1 MSLSAQI
8 AQFQRERL
16 GGMPAELRNTLMAD
30 TMQLIQSG
38 LAAQSVRSGELAP
51 SFALPNA
58 LGKTVVLA
66 ELLKKGPVVI
76 NFYRGAWCPYCNLE
90 LRALQEALPLFR
102 ALGAQLVAIS
112 PNTPDKSLSSIE
124 KHALT
129 YEVLTDAHNALARQ
143 YGLVFTMSEAVRPIY
158 QQIGFDIPAHNGDD
172 TWELP
177 FPATYVVDQN
187 GMVVYRFVNAD
198 YTKRAE
204 PATVV
209 AVLQAL
215 HEGKSFVR
223 AAAKTVIAAPAD
235 QVWQT
240 VRDFNGLGQYV
251 AAISQSTQEGA
262 GIGAVRTL
270 TLTDGNQ
277 IVEKLESLHEETQ
290 TLTYSI
296 TSPSPFLGYLSTMQV
311 RPAGNGH
318 AEFTWSS
325 TFVPQGLSA
334 AEAKA
339 QMEGLYALGGAGLQ
353 KLHSK

>member
-16 GGMPAELRNTLMAD
+16 GSMPAELRNTLMAD

-38 LAAQSVRSGELAP
+38 LAAQSVKSGELAP
-51 SFALPNA
+51 SFVLPNA
-58 LGKTVVLA
+58 VGKAVVFA
-66 ELLKKGPVVI
+66 ELLKKGPLVI

-90 LRALQEALPLFR
+90 LRALQEALPLFQ

-129 YEVLTDAHNALARQ
+129 YEVLTDTHNALARQ
-143 YGLVFTMSEAVRPIY
+143 YGLVFTMSEQVRPIY
-158 QQIGFDIPAHNGDD
+158 QQIGFDIPAHNGDNS
-172 TWELP
+172 WELP

-187 GMVVYRFVNAD
+187 GMVVYSFVNAD

-215 HEGKSFVR
+215 HEGNSLVR
-223 AAAKTVIAAPAD
+223 AAAKTVITAPAD

-240 VRDFNGLGQYV
+240 VRDFNGLGNYV
-251 AAISQSTQEGA
+251 AAITQSTQEGTD
-262 GIGAVRTL
+262 IGTVRTL
-270 TLTDGNQ
+270 TLADGNQ
-277 IVEKLESLHEETQ
+277 IVEKLESLNEQTQ
-290 TLTYSI
+290 TLRYSI
-296 TSPSPFLGYLSTMQV
+296 VGPSPFLGYLSTMQV
-311 RPAGNGH
+311 RPVGNSQ
-318 AEFTWSS
+318 AEFIWSS
-325 TFVPQGLSA
+325 TFVPQGIAA

-339 QMEGLYALGGAGLQ
+339 QMEGLYTLGGKGLQ
-353 KLHSK
+353 ALHGK

>member
-8 AQFQRERL
+8 AQFQRERV
-16 GGMPAELRNTLMAD
+16 GGMPTELRNTLMAD
-30 TMQLIQSG
+30 TRQLMQSG
-38 LAAQSVRSGELAP
+38 LAAQSIKSGDQAP
-51 SFALPNA
+51 PFALPNA
-58 LGKTVVLA
+58 VGKTVGLA
-66 ELLKKGPVVI
+66 ELLKNGPVVL

-90 LRALQEALPLFR
+90 LRALQEALPQVQS
-102 ALGAQLVAIS
+102 LGAQLVAIS
-112 PNTPDKSLSSIE
+112 PNTPDHSLSSIE

-129 YEVLTDAHNALARQ
+129 FEVLTDAHNTLARQ

-187 GMVVYRFVNAD
+187 GMVVYSFVNAD

-215 HEGKSFVR
+215 RDGNALVR
-223 AAAKTVIAAPAD
+223 AAAKTVISAPAD

-240 VRDFNGLGQYV
+240 VRDFNGLGKYV

-270 TLTDGNQ
+270 TLADGNQ
-277 IVEKLESLHEETQ
+277 VVEKLESLDEEAQ
-290 TLTYSI
+290 TLTYAMI
-296 TSPSPFLGYLSTMQV
+296 SPSPFLGYLSAMQV
-311 RPAGNGH
+311 RPAGNGQS
-318 AEFTWSS
+318 EFTWSS
-325 TFVPQGLSA
+325 TFVPQGLAA

-353 KLHSK
+353 KLYNK